1 MGERDKRTC
10 PLCRQS
16 SRFVRLSIGEEV
28 GFYVD
33 RGAPSHCFNPCGHI
47 ASEATVR
54 FWSSLKLPMTN
65 QTPMMPKCPFCAHVI
80 EGPPVR
86 LIFQHRADEST
97 LKAAFEAFNCTPLDS
112 PCKAAPFVFTTQSS
126 TSPSPVATPTA
137 PEMVDSDI
145 D

>member
-1 MGERDKRTC
+1 MLDLI
-10 PLCRQS
+10 PLILPFSC
-16 SRFVRLSIGEEV
+16 
-28 GFYVD
+28 
-33 RGAPSHCFNPCGHI
+33 
-47 ASEATVR
+47 R
-54 FWSSLKLPMTN
+54 FWSSLKLPVTN